1 MRRRYYIKIISSGI
15 TAAILNA
22 CTKDSG
28 VLLLKKHLSLTG
40 NYPLKVYSG
49 ESFRLS
55 WEAKNINRLSLYLR
69 YGVSDWQLYSSD
81 IEAASGSYDFILP
94 SKFTSTYLSFKLAGE
109 DKEAQLINLI
119 AQNSVKVNLNNYP
132 DLSSIG
138 GIASIQINQETA
150 FLKRATINS
159 VVCFNS
165 ACTHAGC
172 LISYLKPQNKF
183 NCSCHGSQFDNNGD
197 VMQGP
202 ASSALTQYSCEA
214 IMDNFV
220 RILF

>member
-1 MRRRYYIKIISSGI
+1 MLRRHYIKIIGSGI

-22 CTKDSG
+22 CTKDTG
-28 VLLLKKHLSLTG
+28 VHLLEKHLSLRG

-55 WEAKNINRLSLYLR
+55 WEAKNIDRLSLYLR
-69 YGVSDWQLYSSD
+69 YGVNDWQLYSTD
-81 IEAASGSYDFILP
+81 IEAAVGSYDFILP
-94 SKFTSTYLSFKLAGE
+94 SKFTSTSVSLKLVGE

-119 AQNSVKVNLNNYP
+119 AQNAVKINLNNYP

-138 GIASIQINQETA
+138 GITGIQINQETA

-172 LISYLKPQNKF
+172 PISYFKPQNKF
-183 NCSCHGSQFDNNGD
+183 NCSCHGSQYDNNGD
-197 VMQGP
+197 VLQGP
-202 ASSALTQYSCEA
+202 ASSALIQYSCEA
-214 IMDNFV
+214 IIDNAV